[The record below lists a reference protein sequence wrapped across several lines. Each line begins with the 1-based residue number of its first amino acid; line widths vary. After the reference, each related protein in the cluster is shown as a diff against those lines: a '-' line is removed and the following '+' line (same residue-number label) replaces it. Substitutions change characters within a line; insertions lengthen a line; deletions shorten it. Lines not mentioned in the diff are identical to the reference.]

1 MKETEPDRFSSLK
14 SDYNDEYKKEIKRKL
29 EENKKIYTKQET
41 TKTTKTGK
49 IEKQKNM
56 LDIVK

>member
-14 SDYNDEYKKEIKRKL
+14 SDYNDEYKKETKRKL

-41 TKTTKTGK
+41 TKTAKTGK
-49 IEKQKNM
+49 IGKQKNM